1 MLLPSQAHT
10 HLLDGSPCSLITFKV
25 DEAVAPGRSVG
36 VGGHF
41 AGQNVPEAQEGV
53 VQRLVVDGGVQVLR
67 SCGRAHEKAV
77 RV

>member
-1 MLLPSQAHT
+1 
-10 HLLDGSPCSLITFKV
+10 
-25 DEAVAPGRSVG
+25 
-36 VGGHF
+36 
-41 AGQNVPEAQEGV
+41 VPEAQEGV